1 MVIALPVAMA
11 LIYEY
16 YILTNAEHRVHI
28 VGIDDGGYA
37 IFMGYVAET
46 KFGAETKGW
55 TTTEELE
62 LSLIHI

>member
-37 IFMGYVAET
+37 IFMGYVAKERINKQRSLRIKT
-46 KFGAETKGW
+46 GVGLIAE
-55 TTTEELE
+55 
-62 LSLIHI
+62 